1 MNKSL
6 DGIPTAVQ
14 MFKWIE
20 PQSLK
25 TAFIRYDSAHRINR
39 CPFQIIINYNIEFGF
54 EMICYR
60 SSSTKSIKKTSPVCL
75 DSDFI
80 IKASISPIKDVLLP
94 KNLMSIPFTHPA
106 KFQDIPQNRFI
117 HVNPSSLPRDV
128 IIAPSSIPC

>member
-25 TAFIRYDSAHRINR
+25 TAFISYDSAHRINR

-60 SSSTKSIKKTSPVCL
+60 SGSTKSIKKTSPVCL

-106 KFQDIPQNRFI
+106 KF
-117 HVNPSSLPRDV
+117 
-128 IIAPSSIPC
+128 